1 MSDYKEMRDSKNTNE
16 WINWIEE
23 AIVKEHLKLYE
34 YNQFSNIQEIGSGVF
49 GKVYRAN
56 WKNLKKQFVLKSFF
70 NLNNVTIKEIVCELK
85 NQRKVDFLDNI
96 IRCHGITKFESDQ
109 IGNNYMLVMEYAD
122 SGSLRSYLKKNFN
135 KLTWDDKFNMAYQ
148 LAYAV
153 SCLHSE
159 GIIHRDLHSDNILVH
174 QNMIKLADFGL
185 SKRIGK
191 SSNFQSKLFGM
202 VPYVDPKS
210 FNKRRNN
217 NNQTTQMYS
226 LNEKSDVY
234 SIGVLLWEISSG
246 QPPFYVENEEYDV
259 GLAVEISQGLREIVV
274 PDTPVE
280 YVKIYTKCWDGEP
293 DNRPTIYQVVD
304 RLSAIITKTDIIIEN
319 PQLSSNQE
327 FNGAPLSINN
337 SKLQGELSKPNTK
350 EIDTTAVSDKQ
361 EKSLTNKDFNR
372 VFDEMKDLI
381 INVKLLN
388 KKIEGKLIKERAI
401 ENFNNYNNDYYN
413 NDDYNQ
419 DVILCDS
426 SRVDTYNSNSI
437 TYRNIGN
444 YLKNLCEII
453 EHQEKNIVS
462 IHPTINNRFEI
473 FCLKLE
479 QIDLFRSLIY
489 KYYESGCESTGTWD
503 EPLPLNTRYLCDPAY
518 KEYVEFFDKYKEIT
532 LYFTEGLDRVNS
544 DEYRSALAYF
554 KYAIDLE
561 NDWISNLVVTDDKKW
576 QLVELNGEKLR
587 RSKEI
592 DSYAK
597 ACLKVEHDDLLRKI
611 RHEPYRTRGLKDG
624 LQILPYI
631 VAYIGASN
639 CAKDELFK
647 RFRDEF
653 KELIEGIDF
662 TEEQQTLIHILLK
675 KYTQPEESLELKPS
689 DEVEPDEYLCE
700 RYETALKICS
710 SGLKSYEVPYI

>member
-1 MSDYKEMRDSKNTNE
+1 MSDYKEMRDRKNTNE

-56 WKNLKKQFVLKSFF
+56 WKILKKQFVLKSFF

-109 IGNNYMLVMEYAD
+109 IV
-122 SGSLRSYLKKNFN
+122 R
-135 KLTWDDKFNMAYQ
+135 
-148 LAYAV
+148 
-153 SCLHSE
+153 
-159 GIIHRDLHSDNILVH
+159 
-174 QNMIKLADFGL
+174 GL
-185 SKRIGK
+185 SIVTCT
-191 SSNFQSKLFGM
+191 LTI
-202 VPYVDPKS
+202 Y
-210 FNKRRNN
+210 
-217 NNQTTQMYS
+217 Y
-226 LNEKSDVY
+226 
-234 SIGVLLWEISSG
+234 G

-259 GLAVEISQGLREIVV
+259 GLAVEISQGLRETVV
-274 PDTPVE
+274 PDTPEE

-327 FNGAPLSINN
+327 FNEAPLSINN

-372 VFDEMKDLI
+372 IFDEIRNLI

-453 EHQEKNIVS
+453 EHQEINIVS

-479 QIDLFRSLIY
+479 QIDLFRSLMY

-503 EPLPLNTRYLCDPAY
+503 EPLLLNTRYLCDPAY
-518 KEYVEFFDKYKEIT
+518 KEYLEFFDEYKEIT
-532 LYFTEGLDRVNS
+532 LYFTEGLERVNS
-544 DEYRSALAYF
+544 DEYRNALAYF

-561 NDWISNLVVTDDKKW
+561 NDWISDLFVTDSDKKCE
-576 QLVELNGEKLR
+576 LVKLNGEKLR

-653 KELIEGIDF
+653 EELIERIDF

-700 RYETALKICS
+700 RYETALKRCS

>member
-23 AIVKEHLKLYE
+23 AIVKEQLKLYE
-34 YNQFSNIQEIGSGVF
+34 YNQF
-49 GKVYRAN
+49 K
-56 WKNLKKQFVLKSFF
+56 
-70 NLNNVTIKEIVCELK
+70 IVCELK

-109 IGNNYMLVMEYAD
+109 I
-122 SGSLRSYLKKNFN
+122 
-135 KLTWDDKFNMAYQ
+135 
-148 LAYAV
+148 AYAV

-185 SKRIGK
+185 
-191 SSNFQSKLFGM
+191 
-202 VPYVDPKS
+202 
-210 FNKRRNN
+210 
-217 NNQTTQMYS
+217 
-226 LNEKSDVY
+226 
-234 SIGVLLWEISSG
+234 G

-327 FNGAPLSINN
+327 FNESPLN
-337 SKLQGELSKPNTK
+337 
-350 EIDTTAVSDKQ
+350 
-361 EKSLTNKDFNR
+361 
-372 VFDEMKDLI
+372 
-381 INVKLLN
+381 
-388 KKIEGKLIKERAI
+388 
-401 ENFNNYNNDYYN
+401 
-413 NDDYNQ
+413 
-419 DVILCDS
+419 VILCDS

-453 EHQEKNIVS
+453 EHQEINIVS

-479 QIDLFRSLIY
+479 QIDLFRSLMY

-518 KEYVEFFDKYKEIT
+518 EEYVEFFDKYKEIT
-532 LYFTEGLDRVNS
+532 LYFTEGLERVNS
-544 DEYRSALAYF
+544 YEYRSALAYF

-561 NDWISNLVVTDDKKW
+561 NDWISNLFVTDSDKKW
-576 QLVELNGEKLR
+576 KLVELNGEKLR

-653 KELIEGIDF
+653 EELIERIDF

-675 KYTQPEESLELKPS
+675 KYTQPVESLELKPS

-700 RYETALKICS
+700 RYETALKRCS

>member
-1 MSDYKEMRDSKNTNE
+1 MRDSKNTNE

-56 WKNLKKQFVLKSFF
+56 WKILKKQFVLKSFF

-109 IGNNYMLVMEYAD
+109 I
-122 SGSLRSYLKKNFN
+122 
-135 KLTWDDKFNMAYQ
+135 
-148 LAYAV
+148 AYAV

-185 SKRIGK
+185 
-191 SSNFQSKLFGM
+191 
-202 VPYVDPKS
+202 
-210 FNKRRNN
+210 
-217 NNQTTQMYS
+217 
-226 LNEKSDVY
+226 
-234 SIGVLLWEISSG
+234 G

-259 GLAVEISQGLREIVV
+259 GLAVEISQGLRETVV
-274 PDTPVE
+274 PDTPEE

-293 DNRPTIYQVVD
+293 DNRPTIYQ
-304 RLSAIITKTDIIIEN
+304 
-319 PQLSSNQE
+319 
-327 FNGAPLSINN
+327 
-337 SKLQGELSKPNTK
+337 
-350 EIDTTAVSDKQ
+350 
-361 EKSLTNKDFNR
+361 
-372 VFDEMKDLI
+372 
-381 INVKLLN
+381 
-388 KKIEGKLIKERAI
+388 GKLIKERAI

-453 EHQEKNIVS
+453 EHQEINIVS

-479 QIDLFRSLIY
+479 QIDLFRSLMY

-518 KEYVEFFDKYKEIT
+518 KEYLEFFDEYKEIT
-532 LYFTEGLDRVNS
+532 LYFTEGLERVNS
-544 DEYRSALAYF
+544 DEYRNALAYF

-561 NDWISNLVVTDDKKW
+561 NDWISDLFVTDSDKKCE
-576 QLVELNGEKLR
+576 LVKLNGEKLR

-653 KELIEGIDF
+653 EELIERIDF

-700 RYETALKICS
+700 RYETALKRCS

>member
-1 MSDYKEMRDSKNTNE
+1 MRDSKNTNE

-34 YNQFSNIQEIGSGVF
+34 YNQF
-49 GKVYRAN
+49 K
-56 WKNLKKQFVLKSFF
+56 
-70 NLNNVTIKEIVCELK
+70 IVCELK

-96 IRCHGITKFESDQ
+96 IRCHGITKFESGITDQ
-109 IGNNYMLVMEYAD
+109 IV
-122 SGSLRSYLKKNFN
+122 R
-135 KLTWDDKFNMAYQ
+135 
-148 LAYAV
+148 
-153 SCLHSE
+153 
-159 GIIHRDLHSDNILVH
+159 
-174 QNMIKLADFGL
+174 GL
-185 SKRIGK
+185 SIVTCT
-191 SSNFQSKLFGM
+191 LTI
-202 VPYVDPKS
+202 Y
-210 FNKRRNN
+210 
-217 NNQTTQMYS
+217 Y
-226 LNEKSDVY
+226 
-234 SIGVLLWEISSG
+234 G

-327 FNGAPLSINN
+327 FNEAPLSINN

-361 EKSLTNKDFNR
+361 EKSLTDKDFNR
-372 VFDEMKDLI
+372 IFDEIKDLI

-444 YLKNLCEII
+444 YLKNQCEII

-479 QIDLFRSLIY
+479 QIDLFRSLMY
-489 KYYESGCESTGTWD
+489 KYYESGCELTGTWD
-503 EPLPLNTRYLCDPAY
+503 EPLSFNTGYLCDPAF

-532 LYFTEGLDRVNS
+532 LYFTEGLERVNS
-544 DEYRSALAYF
+544 DEYKYALAYF

-561 NDWISNLVVTDDKKW
+561 NDWISNLFVTDNDKKGE
-576 QLVELNGEKLR
+576 LVKLNKLNGEKLR

-597 ACLKVEHDDLLRKI
+597 ACLKVEHDGLLSKI
-611 RHEPYRTRGLKDG
+611 HHEPYRTRGLKDG
-624 LQILPYI
+624 LQTLPYI

-639 CAKDELFK
+639 CAEDELFK

-662 TEEQQTLIHILLK
+662 TEEQQTLIHNLLE

-700 RYETALKICS
+700 RYETALKRCS
-710 SGLKSYEVPYI
+710 SGLKCYEVPYI